1 MHICAIF
8 KTGNKV
14 IFVQVCGEKIV
25 AMEGYSVYN
34 QNINIGARE
43 DLR

>member
-1 MHICAIF
+1 MTMNEAV
-8 KTGNKV
+8 K
-14 IFVQVCGEKIV
+14 QLCGEKIV